1 MSIPSADPNLSPAQ
15 AQSDV
20 QAQEDLT
27 KRIELKNKLCHLLV
41 SSMSQIMK
49 SDVGGSSLVG
59 HCSDNTDNFPTN
71 DDLERTKNKRPAIG
85 KKLLESQGVDTAL
98 LNWCLATCT
107 LQLMACN

>member
-27 KRIELKNKLCHLLV
+27 KRIELKNKLCHRLV
-41 SSMSQIMK
+41 SSVSQVMK

-59 HCSDNTDNFPTN
+59 IILTTQITVLQVRIWNGR
-71 DDLERTKNKRPAIG
+71 RTIAWLSARRFSNR
-85 KKLLESQGVDTAL
+85 
-98 LNWCLATCT
+98 
-107 LQLMACN
+107 